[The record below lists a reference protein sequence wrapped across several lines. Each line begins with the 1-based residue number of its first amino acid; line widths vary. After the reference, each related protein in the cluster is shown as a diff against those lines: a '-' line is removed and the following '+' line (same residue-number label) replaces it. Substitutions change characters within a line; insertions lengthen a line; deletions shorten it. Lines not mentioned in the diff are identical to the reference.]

1 MSGLLSAAA
10 RLDPQRRRDLA
21 ANDALLSTSAEDASH
36 RLAESFCV
44 QRREAGACP
53 YTCPQAKKEHEPC

>member
-21 ANDALLSTSAEDASH
+21 ANDALLSASAEDASH
-36 RLAESFCV
+36 RLVESFCR
-44 QRREAGACP
+44 QRRESGACP
-53 YTCPQAKKEHEPC
+53 YTCDQAAKEGNRG